1 MPERD
6 AAGPVL
12 VVDDHPLISMSLVIA
27 LRGQDVEAAAVP
39 IGRMDK
45 IVAAIRRHPP
55 GLVVLDLNLGDP
67 RNGIGS
73 GLQLVEPLRKLG
85 WSVLILTGARDT
97 ALIADAIARG
107 AVGWVSKTEPFHKLL
122 DTVVDAANGRE
133 VLSAED
139 RDDLMRLHD
148 TVRNRRHD
156 LGLRLNQLTKRE
168 RQVLDRLAEGHSAAD
183 IAGEFTVSIATV
195 RAQIRSILAKLD
207 VQSQL
212 AAVAM
217 LHAAQKAGLA

>member
-1 MPERD
+1 MTERD
-6 AAGPVL
+6 TAGPVL
-12 VVDDHPLISMSLVIA
+12 VVDDHPLISRSLVIA
-27 LRGQDVEAAAVP
+27 LGGQDIEAAAVP
-39 IGRMDK
+39 IGRMDD

-67 RNGIGS
+67 RSGAGS
-73 GLQLVEPLRKLG
+73 GLQLVEPLRELG

-97 ALIADAIARG
+97 AMIADAIARG
-107 AVGWVSKTEPFHKLL
+107 AVGWVSKTEPFEKLL

-139 RDDLMRLHD
+139 RDDLVRLHD

-183 IAGEFTVSIATV
+183 IAWEFTVSIATV

-217 LHAAQKAGLA
+217 LHAAQKAGLV